1 MSAIDQ
7 RRARSLPGAST
18 PAWGLER
25 LPRRSLTATPG
36 QPVFGGPCL
45 SSGADRG
52 YRGAQAG
59 TRLEEAEPVEV
70 RRSRRTEG

>member
-7 RRARSLPGAST
+7 RRARSLRGAST
-18 PAWGLER
+18 PAWGVER

-45 SSGADRG
+45 SSGPTGDT
-52 YRGAQAG
+52 GALRQG
-59 TRLEEAEPVEV
+59 PV
-70 RRSRRTEG
+70 